1 MYITN
6 ILLEGKSLKEGEGN
20 YTHNMKKCTFQRKC
34 IQSMDLVAANTL
46 QITISFVETIIMHAF
61 QYCEHR
67 FNMQVDKFKDYI
79 SF

>member
-6 ILLEGKSLKEGEGN
+6 LLLEGKSLKEGEGN

-34 IQSMDLVAANTL
+34 IQSIDLVAANTL

-61 QYCEHR
+61 QYCQDQR
-67 FNMQVDKFKDYI
+67 LDQFLKMKF
-79 SF
+79 